1 MALRQQGRHACWE
14 AQVSADTL
22 AWHSQHAWRTS
33 DHACAHHRHH
43 PAAHTSS
50 ATHRRQGVST
60 RRCGRVRR
68 RPASSTS
75 RGHRVDR
82 ATRCRLPT
90 MSPPRHGSCCRGCT
104 PPSRYVWRAPS
115 APALSSPIS
124 PATRPLCGPPPPQ
137 TACLGPCVRA
147 AYLHH
152 VVTTRPSGFA
162 YRALMQVEVSRE
174 KRAVQ
179 VPLEPAPPPR
189 AHAHIRLSRFRST
202 SLAHAD
208 GPGSRVAA
216 QETIVSSREGSAR
229 PVTPETAAQALLLAD
244 APPRTPPDARGGA
257 AAGGGFDPMAELH
270 RASSLLR
277 AVKRRWGGA

>member
-1 MALRQQGRHACWE
+1 LDELEAAVRACSRRLCLRPACVCCSACLHAECCLVIMQAYTDERLALSVRDTVPSADGGQHSPQLAARPDGDAAERARVGRVAMALRQQGRHACWE

-179 VPLEPAPPPR
+179 VPLEPAPPPPAR
-189 AHAHIRLSRFRST
+189 MRT
-202 SLAHAD
+202 S
-208 GPGSRVAA
+208 V
-216 QETIVSSREGSAR
+216 
-229 PVTPETAAQALLLAD
+229 
-244 APPRTPPDARGGA
+244 
-257 AAGGGFDPMAELH
+257 
-270 RASSLLR
+270 
-277 AVKRRWGGA
+277 